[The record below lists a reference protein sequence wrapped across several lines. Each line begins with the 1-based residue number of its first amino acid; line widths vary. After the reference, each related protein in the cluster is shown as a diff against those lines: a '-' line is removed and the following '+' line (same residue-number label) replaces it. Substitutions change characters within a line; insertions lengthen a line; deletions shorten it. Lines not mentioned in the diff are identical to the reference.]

1 MSFHSKGAF
10 RPVASRWPLVSHPAQ
25 GPKRIL
31 LSFGD
36 SQGFRIRSSK
46 AALTSIQ
53 HMRGGRRVAR
63 SAVAM
68 ALLVIAVDHLPW
80 ERGGE
85 GEEESNERTLKSRNV
100 YAWPKEVNDVIL
112 SLSRA
117 RALFRSDTF
126 VVTSVS
132 FIRLRPLSMSLGFL
146 CAVLRYVVVVNM
158 TFYLFSLFA
167 MGINQIDKGYD

>member
-10 RPVASRWPLVSHPAQ
+10 RPVASRRPLVSHPAQ

-112 SLSRA
+112 SLS
-117 RALFRSDTF
+117 LSRS
-126 VVTSVS
+126 V
-132 FIRLRPLSMSLGFL
+132 P
-146 CAVLRYVVVVNM
+146 LRYICRYVCFVY
-158 TFYLFSLFA
+158 TFTSSVDVAWLPLRRFTLRCCR
-167 MGINQIDKGYD
+167 